1 MKCDSQ
7 YVTRK
12 TCVALVVLALFF
24 GPNQANAQNEL
35 PRRSTALETS
45 MSLPIYKSEIMR
57 FSVPV
62 ARVSVGNPDIADL
75 IILQSTQLYVLGKD
89 LGTTNVLLWD
99 RSDNL
104 IQIVNIEV
112 THDIRSLKEKYYRLL
127 PNEKIEVYSAQKN
140 IVLAGRVS
148 NSTNMNAAIRI
159 AEGYFSQ
166 MKAVESE
173 TFEID
178 QQAGGAQKSIGEI
191 INLMSVGS
199 VHQVMLEVK
208 VAEISRTEL
217 KRLDVRFNAILTGGS
232 NWKWGGVNGGA
243 TFPDASVGPVF
254 ANPAPWG
261 PVIDEFRPN
270 DLFIE
275 DKGFFASYLTEN
287 VLFNLAFDAAKE
299 NGLAKILAEPT
310 LVAMSGEKASFVSGG
325 EIGFLVRGPI
335 GEPATTEFK
344 DFGIKVEFLPVVLDS
359 KRISLQLYIAV
370 SELAPA
376 QPFAAPA
383 FITRKARTTVE
394 LAEGQTLAIAGLINE
409 EFKETVNKFPGLGSI
424 PVLGA
429 LFRSQEFEKRETEL
443 LIMVTP
449 HLVKPLIPAD
459 IKLPTDNIVESGD
472 FGWFLQGK
480 LQGGRKDA
488 GGNKARS
495 ANRGRPI
502 EQD

>member
-1 MKCDSQ
+1 MATRAYDVKCDSQ

-57 FSVPV
+57 FTVPV

-112 THDIRSLKEKYYRLL
+112 THDLRSLKEKLYRLL

-148 NSTNMNAAIRI
+148 NITNMNAAIRI

-178 QQAGGAQKSIGEI
+178 QQAGGAQKSIGEV
-191 INLMSVGS
+191 INLMSVGG

-217 KRLDVRFNAILTGGS
+217 KRLDVRFNALLTGSS
-232 NWKWGGVNGGA
+232 NWIWGAQNDGV
-243 TFPDASVGPVF
+243 
-254 ANPAPWG
+254 
-261 PVIDEFRPN
+261 FRPEAVG
-270 DLFIE
+270 DTE
-275 DKGFFASYLTEN
+275 FFASYLTEDA
-287 VLFNLAFDAAKE
+287 LFNLAFDAAKV

-310 LVAMSGEKASFVSGG
+310 LVAMSGERAKFVSGG
-325 EIGFLVRGPI
+325 EFPFEVSGAVGQANTI
-335 GEPATTEFK
+335 EFK
-344 DFGIKVEFLPVVLDS
+344 EFGIQVGFLPVVLDS
-359 KRISLQLYIAV
+359 GRISLEVDIVV
-370 SELAPA
+370 SEIAPSNILGTPSLLKRGA
-376 QPFAAPA
+376 Q
-383 FITRKARTTVE
+383 TTVE
-394 LAEGQTLAIAGLINE
+394 LADGQTLGIAGLINE
-409 EFKETVNKFPGLGSI
+409 DLEENVSKFPGLGSI
-424 PVLGA
+424 PVLGT
-429 LFRSQEFEKRETEL
+429 LFRTQNFEKTETEL

-449 HLVKPLIPAD
+449 HLVKPLIPAEVE
-459 IKLPTDNIVESGD
+459 LPTDNIVESGD
-472 FGWFLQGK
+472 FGWYMQGK
-480 LQGGRKDA
+480 LQGRSKSA
-488 GGNKARS
+488 GGNKTSSPTRS
-495 ANRGRPI
+495 RHIG
-502 EQD
+502 QD

>member
-104 IQIVNIEV
+104 IGTVNIEV
-112 THDIRSLKEKYYRLL
+112 THDLRSLKEKLYRLL

-173 TFEID
+173 TFKID
-178 QQAGGAQKSIGEI
+178 QQGGGAQKSIGEI
-191 INLMSVGS
+191 INLMSVGG

-217 KRLDVRFNAILTGGS
+217 KRLDVRFNALLTGSS
-232 NWKWGGVNGGA
+232 NWTWG
-243 TFPDASVGPVF
+243 
-254 ANPAPWG
+254 ANKLGIPSIG
-261 PVIDEFRPN
+261 DTE
-270 DLFIE
+270 
-275 DKGFFASYLTEN
+275 FFASYLSDDA
-287 VLFNLAFDAAKE
+287 LFNLAFDAAKT

-310 LVAMSGEKASFVSGG
+310 LVAMSGERARFVSGG
-325 EIGFLVRGPI
+325 EFPFLVRGAA
-335 GEPATTEFK
+335 GQADSVDFK
-344 DFGIKVEFLPVVLDS
+344 EFGIQVGFLPVVLDS
-359 KRISLQLYIAV
+359 GRISLELDIVV
-370 SELAPA
+370 SELADFRGFGTPGLLKRGA
-376 QPFAAPA
+376 Q
-383 FITRKARTTVE
+383 TTVE
-394 LAEGQTLAIAGLINE
+394 LADGQTLGIAGLINE
-409 EFKETVNKFPGLGSI
+409 DLDETVTKFPGLGSI
-424 PVLGA
+424 PVIGA
-429 LFRSQEFEKRETEL
+429 LFRSQNFEKTETEL
-443 LIMVTP
+443 LILVTP

-459 IKLPTDNIVESGD
+459 VQLPTDNIVESGD

-480 LQGGRKDA
+480 LQGGRKGA
-488 GGNKARS
+488 GGNKVRP